1 MNEKRLGRISQ
12 EVKKALSEAIFF
24 ELKDPKISTVL
35 TLSEVRV
42 SNDLSYT
49 DVYVSVMGSDWDQ
62 RQTLEGLE
70 NAQGFLKNYLAH
82 HVKIRQIPEL
92 RFHLDDSIEH
102 GMYMDKLIAETL
114 RKDAENQAARGES
127 APGEG
132 GCERARLN
140 KPKH

>member
-62 RQTLEGLE
+62 RQTLEGLG

-102 GMYMDKLIAETL
+102 GMYMDKLIAETM

-132 GCERARLN
+132 GCE
-140 KPKH
+140 

>member
-102 GMYMDKLIAETL
+102 GMYMDKLIAETM

-127 APGEG
+127 VPGEG
-132 GCERARLN
+132 GCE
-140 KPKH
+140 

>member
-102 GMYMDKLIAETL
+102 GMYMDKLIAETM
-114 RKDAENQAARGES
+114 RKDEENQDARGES

-132 GCERARLN
+132 GCE
-140 KPKH
+140 

>member
-102 GMYMDKLIAETL
+102 GMYMDKLIAETM

-132 GCERARLN
+132 GWE
-140 KPKH
+140 

>member
-102 GMYMDKLIAETL
+102 GMYMDKLIAETM
-114 RKDAENQAARGES
+114 RKDAENQAARGAS

-132 GCERARLN
+132 GCE
-140 KPKH
+140 